1 VFAPVLQEWIEIK
14 RERGHLIDA
23 TRPLYDVLADE
34 YAQGMTSARITAIF
48 NDVKHDLAPFLLH
61 LKQHGKRPDVKCLQG
76 SFNVKAQEALG
87 REIASAMGF
96 DFTKGRLDTSVH
108 PCTFGIHSSDVRIT
122 TRYKADDVME
132 ALTGTVHEVGHALY
146 EQGLNAEHDGLL
158 VDAPCGM
165 AVHESQ
171 SLLWER
177 MVMLGLPFARFLL
190 PKLQAAFP
198 ESGFGSVG
206 AQDLYKASNAMVDQ
220 SFIRVEA
227 DEVIHCVHCL
237 RLSSLGA
244 TGPLPSSCC
253 PPLRDRARPVVWF
266 VTRRTSHSQL
276 HPNMLMPHFQIYTFQ
291 ARVLYRKFPKFGG
304 KKCSRTWVA
313 LLPMTLRAAYKT
325 CTGAAAPLDTSPREL
340 SDEFTAPHSTKSA

>member
-1 VFAPVLQEWIEIK
+1 MFAPVLQEWIEIK
-14 RERGHLIDA
+14 RERGRLIDA

-34 YAQGMTSARITAIF
+34 YAQGMTSARITTIF

-61 LKQHGKRPDVKCLQG
+61 LKQHGKRPDVNCLQG
-76 SFNVKAQEALG
+76 NFNVKAQEALG

-190 PKLQAAFP
+190 PKLQSAFP
-198 ESGFGSVG
+198 ESGFGRVG
-206 AQDLYKASNAMVDQ
+206 VQDLYRASNAIVDQ

-227 DEVIHCVHCL
+227 DEVILFVRC
-237 RLSSLGA
+237 R
-244 TGPLPSSCC
+244 PSSSSR
-253 PPLRDRARPVVWF
+253 PPQVHYPLHVVLRFEIERDLLSGS
-266 VTRRTSHSQL
+266 SHPAL
-276 HPNMLMPHFQIYTFQ
+276 TF
-291 ARVLYRKFPKFGG
+291 APKH
-304 KKCSRTWVA
+304 A
-313 LLPMTLRAAYKT
+313 
-325 CTGAAAPLDTSPREL
+325 
-340 SDEFTAPHSTKSA
+340 HSTFANLHISGACSVSEVPKIWREKMQAYLGCTPPDDARGCLQDVHWSSGAFGYFPT

>member
-1 VFAPVLQEWIEIK
+1 MFAPVLQEWIEIK
-14 RERGHLIDA
+14 RERGRLIDA

-34 YAQGMTSARITAIF
+34 YAQGMTSARITTIF

-61 LKQHGKRPDVKCLQG
+61 LKQHGKRPDVNCLQG
-76 SFNVKAQEALG
+76 NFNVKAQEALG

-190 PKLQAAFP
+190 PKLQSAFP
-198 ESGFGSVG
+198 ESGFGRVG
-206 AQDLYKASNAMVDQ
+206 VQDLYMASNAIVDQ

-227 DEVIHCVHCL
+227 DEVILFVRGRSSSSSRPPQVHYPLHVVL
-237 RLSSLGA
+237 RFEIERDLLSGSSHPALTFAPKHAHSTFANLHISGACSVSEVPKIWREKMQAYLGCTPPDDA
-244 TGPLPSSCC
+244 TGCLQDVHWSSG
-253 PPLRDRARPVVWF
+253 AF
-266 VTRRTSHSQL
+266 G
-276 HPNMLMPHFQIYTFQ
+276 Y
-291 ARVLYRKFPKFGG
+291 FP
-304 KKCSRTWVA
+304 T
-313 LLPMTLRAAYKT
+313 
-325 CTGAAAPLDTSPREL
+325 
-340 SDEFTAPHSTKSA
+340 